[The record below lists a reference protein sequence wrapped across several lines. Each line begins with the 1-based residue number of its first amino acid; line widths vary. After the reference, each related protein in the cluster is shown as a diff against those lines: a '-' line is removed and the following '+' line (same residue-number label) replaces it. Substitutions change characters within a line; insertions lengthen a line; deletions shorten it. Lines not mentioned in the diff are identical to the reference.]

1 MSKQRANP
9 KRRSGCPLN
18 ASVEILGDRWSLLII
33 RDMMLQGF
41 RTYKEFLGSYE
52 RIATNIL
59 ADRLQKLMAHGI
71 ITMGRDSSDGRKLI
85 YSLTPKGI
93 DLAPVLTEMVLW
105 AAAHEDTANQAL
117 VRQMRKDKEQFIST
131 VRRRWA
137 ETTRAADHNVR
148 GKRKPAPDTRQRAFR
163 PSLRTQRLRDVHAR
177 GAGSTDAT
185 TAAASN
191 MNTEPTTG
199 KALGVCIFSKA
210 LRASRTST
218 YPHAAPATTPAV
230 AITAPSAMTLARS
243 CRGCAPIANRTPNS
257 RVRALTENANTPA
270 TPTSAIARATAA
282 KIPNTT
288 VLRRSGVRTSARTSS
303 SVAAR
308 STGWSTDISRM
319 IRVTGVTRE

>member
-117 VRQMRKDKEQFIST
+117 VREMRKDKEQFLSVI
-131 VRRRWA
+131 RQRWA
-137 ETTRAADHNVR
+137 QTTRGNGNAR
-148 GKRKPAPDTRQRAFR
+148 GKRKPSPDVRETGRAFR
-163 PSLRTQRLRDVHAR
+163 RGPSLRSQRLRDVHA
-177 GAGSTDAT
+177 G
-185 TAAASN
+185 
-191 MNTEPTTG
+191 
-199 KALGVCIFSKA
+199 
-210 LRASRTST
+210 
-218 YPHAAPATTPAV
+218 
-230 AITAPSAMTLARS
+230 
-243 CRGCAPIANRTPNS
+243 
-257 RVRALTENANTPA
+257 
-270 TPTSAIARATAA
+270 
-282 KIPNTT
+282 
-288 VLRRSGVRTSARTSS
+288 SAR
-303 SVAAR
+303 R
-308 STGWSTDISRM
+308 RQH
-319 IRVTGVTRE
+319 